1 MPKVAVYNM
10 DGNQVGELDLTDG
23 IFGIEVNEAVL
34 HQAVTMQ
41 LANQRQ
47 GTASTKTISMVSGGG
62 AKPWRQK
69 GTGRAR
75 HGSIR
80 SPLWRGGAVTF
91 GPHPRSFAQKMPKK
105 MRRLAL
111 KSALSA
117 KTQNNELVV
126 LEQLEISE
134 PKTKTVV
141 QLLNNLNADKRA
153 LIITA
158 NIEENVVKSARNLSG
173 VKTIEATGLNVYDIL
188 NADKLIIT
196 KDAVA
201 KVEEVLG

>member
-10 DGNQVGELDLTDG
+10 DGNQVDEINLSDD

-41 LANQRQ
+41 LANERQ
-47 GTASTKTISMVSGGG
+47 GTASTKTISMVRGGG

-80 SPLWRGGAVTF
+80 SPLWRGGAVVF
-91 GPHPRSFAQKMPKK
+91 GPHPRSYAKKMPKK

-117 KTQNNELVV
+117 KTSSEEILV
-126 LEQLEISE
+126 LDQLQITE

-141 QLLNNLNADKRA
+141 KLLNNLKAPKKVLIVLADFD
-153 LIITA
+153 
-158 NIEENVVKSARNLSG
+158 ENVYKSARNIAG

-188 NADKLIIT
+188 NADKLIFT

-201 KVEEVLG
+201 RVEEVLG

>member
-10 DGNQVGELDLTDG
+10 DGNQVGEIDLKDS
-23 IFGIEVNEAVL
+23 IFGAEVNEALL

-47 GTASTKTISMVSGGG
+47 GTAATKTISMVSGGG

-91 GPHPRSFAQKMPKK
+91 GPQPRSYTQKMPRK

-117 KTQNNELVV
+117 KTKSNDLVV
-126 LEQLEISE
+126 LEQLEITE
-134 PKTKTVV
+134 PKTKAIVK
-141 QLLNNLNADKRA
+141 LLNNLNISKKA
-153 LIITA
+153 LIVMRDY
-158 NIEENVVKSARNLSG
+158 NENVVKSARNLAG
-173 VKTIEATGLNVYDIL
+173 IKTIDSAGLNVYDIL
-188 NADKLIIT
+188 NVDKLIIT
-196 KDAVA
+196 QNAVA
-201 KVEEVLG
+201 KVEEVLD